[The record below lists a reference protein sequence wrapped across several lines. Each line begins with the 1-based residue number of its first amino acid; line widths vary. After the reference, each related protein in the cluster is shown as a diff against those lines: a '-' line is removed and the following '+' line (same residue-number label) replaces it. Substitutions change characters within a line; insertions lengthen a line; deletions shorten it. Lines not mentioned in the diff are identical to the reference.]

1 MHSPHRFFLYV
12 FSNSPLYSIVLS
24 RFSLHSLCSMY
35 SPVFPCMHSSVF
47 LCISVSHEFP
57 CLPFPALSCSPRYI
71 PAFPC
76 GICCWQ
82 AYTDSLLLFCRCEG
96 LHVDSLSM
104 FRSNCCV
111 LQQFSSVLL
120 YDMIGSFFY
129 KHFSAMADFGLNS
142 ISASVFSVTP
152 ILGDVWW
159 QYGYYCE
166 DFCFVIVL
174 TAFRQSW
181 LQIWCCFLYYV
192 SFFPWLV

>member
-1 MHSPHRFFLYV
+1 MTTLLELGLTFPKQLYTLSVFPVFLHIPLFSSVILCEFPCTPLIVFLLYV
-12 FSNSPLYSIVLS
+12 FSNSPLYSIVFC

-47 LCISVSHEFP
+47 VCISVSHEFP
-57 CLPFPALSCSPRYI
+57 RLPFPALSCSPLYI
-71 PAFPC
+71 PLFPY

-152 ILGDVWW
+152 ILGDVW
-159 QYGYYCE
+159 
-166 DFCFVIVL
+166 
-174 TAFRQSW
+174 
-181 LQIWCCFLYYV
+181 
-192 SFFPWLV
+192 